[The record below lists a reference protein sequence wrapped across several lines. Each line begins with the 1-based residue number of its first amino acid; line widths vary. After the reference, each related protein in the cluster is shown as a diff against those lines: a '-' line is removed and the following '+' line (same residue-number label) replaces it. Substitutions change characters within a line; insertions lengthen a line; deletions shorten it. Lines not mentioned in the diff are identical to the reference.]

1 MRREREGKIRDNRE
15 KEKTWR
21 KDQSNVLCVCMFVSL
36 LFCLCYVSLICMCID
51 SRVL

>member
-21 KDQSNVLCVCMFVSL
+21 KDQSNVLCVCMFVILSV
-36 LFCLCYVSLICMCID
+36 LC
-51 SRVL
+51 

>member
-21 KDQSNVLCVCMFVSL
+21 KEIQCFMCMHVCVFVILSVLC
-36 LFCLCYVSLICMCID
+36 
-51 SRVL
+51 